1 MESYAH
7 EGKERVNN
15 PPVKQIT
22 PDADRDAGAKTRA
35 HDPHIA
41 PHLSWAGKA
50 EHTSFDDGRKD
61 LAATQDSVQTHNPHP
76 TNWCTDADFIRLP
89 PRGVMRPSGRIFC
102 DSRKK
107 SRQAG
112 EEGETMNANVSI
124 PQEEIAAF
132 CERWGV
138 VEFALFGSVLRDD
151 FTDES
156 DVDVLIEFTDGPTP
170 GLFGFVRMADE
181 LEELFGRK
189 VDLVTRGAVENSRN
203 PNRRKSVLESAQ
215 VVYAA

>member
-1 MESYAH
+1 
-7 EGKERVNN
+7 
-15 PPVKQIT
+15 
-22 PDADRDAGAKTRA
+22 
-35 HDPHIA
+35 
-41 PHLSWAGKA
+41 
-50 EHTSFDDGRKD
+50 
-61 LAATQDSVQTHNPHP
+61 
-76 TNWCTDADFIRLP
+76 
-89 PRGVMRPSGRIFC
+89 MRPSGRILRLQREEPP
-102 DSRKK
+102 SRRGG
-107 SRQAG
+107 S
-112 EEGETMNANVSI
+112 ETVNANVSI

-138 VEFALFGSVLRDD
+138 IEFALFGSVLRDD